1 MINLTIDAIGN
12 FCNHWPTLVVH
23 HNQDLIFSG
32 EIQEQQTVDLAI
44 DPNDKDN
51 QIQIGMTG
59 KMFGAN
65 NIYDTKAID
74 GKILQDLSID
84 LKKVTLDN
92 VDILDL
98 LIRNDFQIKHTE
110 GMAND
115 HVRSMHC
122 QGEICFNGHYF
133 MTYRLPLYNYLINA
147 KWKVPSKN
155 VSRHSNTTTRFH
167 YEEHTKELNEI
178 EDLLNEIDTKFSDIR
193 SKIRDS

>member
-1 MINLTIDAIGN
+1 MINLRIDAVGN

-23 HNQDLIFSG
+23 HNDDVIFNAQI
-32 EIQEQQTVDLAI
+32 EQQQTVQLLLE
-44 DPNDKDN
+44 PNEQDN
-51 QIQIGMTG
+51 HIHIGMTG
-59 KMFGAN
+59 KMFGAD

-84 LKKVTLDN
+84 LKKVTLEDVN
-92 VDILDL
+92 ILDL
-98 LIRNDFQIKHTE
+98 LIRNDFQIQHTE
-110 GMAND
+110 GMAED
-115 HVRSMHC
+115 HVKTMQC

-133 MTYRLPLYNYLINA
+133 MTYRLPLYNYLTNA

-167 YEEHTKELNEI
+167 YEDHAKELDEI
-178 EDLLNEIDTKFSDIR
+178 ESILDDIDTKFSDIR